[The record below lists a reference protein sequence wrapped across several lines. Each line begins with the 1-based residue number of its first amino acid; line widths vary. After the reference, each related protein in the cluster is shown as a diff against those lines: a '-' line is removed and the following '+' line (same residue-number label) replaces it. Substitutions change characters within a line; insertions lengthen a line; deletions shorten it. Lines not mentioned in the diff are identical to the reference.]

1 MNLYKLKE
9 QIEKTKKEL
18 IKCDYELF
26 INTYANF
33 RLRDDFRLKSE
44 LDKIIK
50 ENELKKLYIIYIIE
64 LLKNIKN
71 FKFICMMELRSK
83 GKN

>member
-1 MNLYKLKE
+1 MSLYKLKE
-9 QIEKTKKEL
+9 QIKKANEEL
-18 IKCDYELF
+18 IKCNYELF

-50 ENELKKLYIIYIIE
+50 ENELKKLYITYIIE

-71 FKFICMMELRSK
+71 FKLMYIMELRSK